1 MAKKEQKV
9 FSGLLDEVGIYSKG
23 LDYWNSLMERGKNQ
37 DILNFGD
44 LKALEAA
51 VNYCKGKY
59 LQLSKKQVH
68 DILAVIEKLS
78 ENGIV

>member
-1 MAKKEQKV
+1 
-9 FSGLLDEVGIYSKG
+9 
-23 LDYWNSLMERGKNQ
+23 MERGKNQ
-37 DILNFGD
+37 DVLSFGD
-44 LKALEAA
+44 IKALEAA

-68 DILAVIEKLS
+68 DILAVIDKLS